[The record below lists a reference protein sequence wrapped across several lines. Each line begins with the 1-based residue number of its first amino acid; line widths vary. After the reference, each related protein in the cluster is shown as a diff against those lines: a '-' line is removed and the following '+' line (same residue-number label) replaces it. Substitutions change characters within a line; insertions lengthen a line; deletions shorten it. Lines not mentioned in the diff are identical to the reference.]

1 MHRTKGLKTPCSCRI
16 IKAIASGPYGP
27 RVVDRPR
34 FGSVSIV
41 VGQSTGIHHLFGSFT
56 IEGLL
61 TAMKLTPLFVVFAL
75 IVANIPSLASGQT
88 KSSTPPPP
96 SLAKSSAK
104 GKGKRAIPPP
114 PPISSMK
121 SAHKRRSSSAS
132 NKVGDYQ
139 APGRD
144 MTGRA
149 DLSAKRTGFYPITKG
164 VDIVSPSQ
172 QQSANRQ
179 KR

>member
-16 IKAIASGPYGP
+16 IKANASGPYGP

-56 IEGLL
+56 IEGLP
-61 TAMKLTPLFVVFAL
+61 TAMKLTPLFIVFAL
-75 IVANIPSLASGQT
+75 IVANIPSPASGQT
-88 KSSTPPPP
+88 KSSAPPPP

-121 SAHKRRSSSAS
+121 SAHKKRRSSAS
-132 NKVGDYQ
+132 KVGDYQ

-164 VDIVSPSQ
+164 VDIVNPSQ
-172 QQSANRQ
+172 QQSAIRAG